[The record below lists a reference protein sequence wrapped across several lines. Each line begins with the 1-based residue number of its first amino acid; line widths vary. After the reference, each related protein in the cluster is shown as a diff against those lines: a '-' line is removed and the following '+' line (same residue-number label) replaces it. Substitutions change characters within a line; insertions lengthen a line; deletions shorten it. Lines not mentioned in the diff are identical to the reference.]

1 MHCRVEQP
9 VQRAERPRTGRRK
22 SGSVCPVG
30 VSCLA
35 LLTPFASGYV
45 ALAVASESGT
55 VSREVDTGLGGDRQ
69 ANMIAFATEALKLVG
84 STIKRET
91 KM

>member
-22 SGSVCPVG
+22 PAPVCPVS
-30 VSCLA
+30 VSCLVW
-35 LLTPFASGYV
+35 LTPFTSGYV

-69 ANMIAFATEALKLVG
+69 ANMIAFATEALKMVE
-84 STIKRET
+84 STIKGET